1 MKVQQ
6 VSLIPTQKALDA
18 KCLGLT
24 PELLAATG
32 ARYSRSNDGLDAI
45 VSKID
50 WSNTD
55 KSVDSIFRMVDYGH
69 ASIADMAPVAMFVD
83 DISLYAAYYLWAQ
96 CPTASGQESSTRYI
110 KMNRQGVIKP
120 QDLGINDTK
129 SYYRFVEKSFDHYEK
144 ALELWSKYAASNPSA
159 MHIPKEVLDDTS
171 DAGTKKRERM
181 IRNFAFDR
189 ARVFLP
195 VCAKTNVML
204 IMSARSWVELISTLL
219 SHPLKEFV
227 TIGEQMKGQL
237 EFVTPRLIR
246 HAKFKQDSA
255 DVISHTLRRTKQ
267 HKYKKVKGDGAFL
280 TAYEAKKSNL
290 KKALMMRTNRY
301 SICGD
306 EVRSI
311 GVNFG
316 WEQVAFAEM
325 RDLNR
330 HRTGQ
335 KVATLRPNGFYNS
348 ADQTTDKTMRKQIE
362 SLTKLATQQQNMME
376 KMLQKED
383 SRYFYYSLLGHTYRF
398 EHTTTLDKFIY
409 EAELRTG
416 VGAHYRYAYHLRN
429 CLNILYK
436 QHPELKG
443 VIFEGSAEPE

>member
-1 MKVQQ
+1 MKVQH
-6 VSLIPTQKALDA
+6 VSLIPTQKAQDA

-32 ARYSRSNDGLDAI
+32 ARYSRSNEGLDAI
-45 VSKID
+45 VSRID

-69 ASIADMAPVAMFVD
+69 ASIADMAPVAMFID
-83 DISLYAAYYLWAQ
+83 GISLYAAYYLWAQ

-110 KMNRQGVIKP
+110 KMNRNGVMSPKE
-120 QDLGINDTK
+120 LGITDTK
-129 SYYRFVEKSFDHYEK
+129 GYYRFVEKSFDYYEK
-144 ALELWSKYAASNPSA
+144 ALALWSEYAKMNPSA
-159 MHIPKEVLDDTS
+159 MQIPKQVIEDMS
-171 DAGTKKRERM
+171 DAGIKKRERM
-181 IRNFAFDR
+181 IRNYAFDR

-204 IMSARSWVELISTLL
+204 VMSARSWVELISTLL

-227 TIGEQMKGQL
+227 RLGELMRKQL
-237 EFVTPRLIR
+237 VFVTPRLIR
-246 HAKFKQDSA
+246 HAKLKQDSV
-255 DVISHTLRRTKQ
+255 DVITHTLQRTKQ
-267 HKYKKVKGDGAFL
+267 YEPKTAGADGAFL
-280 TAYEAKKSNL
+280 TIHESKRVNL
-290 KKALMMRTNRY
+290 KKALVMRTNRY

-306 EVRSI
+306 EVRII

-316 WEQVAFAEM
+316 WEKVAFAEM

-335 KVATLRPNGFYNS
+335 KVATLKPNGFYDS
-348 ADQTTDKTMRKQIE
+348 TDQTSDKAMQKRIEKLSVLAKQQMTTMD
-362 SLTKLATQQQNMME
+362 KLLM
-376 KMLQKED
+376 KED
-383 SRYFYYSLLGHTYRF
+383 ARYFYYSLLGHTYRF

-416 VGAHYRYAYHLRN
+416 VGAHYRYAFHLRN

-436 QHPELKG
+436 SHPELKG

>member
-32 ARYSRSNDGLDAI
+32 ARYSRSNEGLDVI

-69 ASIADMAPVAMFVD
+69 ASIADMAPVAMFID

-110 KMNRQGVIKP
+110 KMSRKGVMRP
-120 QDLGINDTK
+120 QDIGISDTK

-144 ALELWSKYAASNPSA
+144 ALDLWSKYAASNPSV
-159 MHIPKEVLDDTS
+159 MHIPTEVLDDAS
-171 DAGTKKRERM
+171 EAGIKRRERM
-181 IRNFAFDR
+181 VRNFAFDR

-227 TIGEQMKGQL
+227 TMGTKMREQL
-237 EFVTPRLIR
+237 DFVTPRLIR
-246 HAKFKQDSA
+246 HAKYKQDSA
-255 DVISHTLRRTKQ
+255 DVIAHTLLRTKQ
-267 HKYKKVKGDGAFL
+267 YKYRKVKNDGAFL
-280 TAYEAKKSNL
+280 TMHEAKKANL
-290 KKALMMRTNRY
+290 KKALIMRTNRY

-311 GVNFG
+311 GLHFG
-316 WEQVAFAEM
+316 WEKVAFAEM

-348 ADQTTDKTMRKQIE
+348 ADQTDNKQMKKQIE
-362 SLTKLATQQQNMME
+362 SLTKLAMQQEHMME
-376 KMLQKED
+376 KLLAKED
-383 SRYFYYSLLGHTYRF
+383 FRYFYYSLLGHTYRF

-429 CLNILYK
+429 CLNILYGL
-436 QHPELKG
+436 HPEIRG
-443 VIFEGSAEPE
+443 VVFEGSAEPE